1 MKKSNTY
8 KKGDIVTHEG
18 KMYRMMTKKHF
29 NLTPCMKK
37 CIIICLIV
45 MAGWMAFTHY
55 TVTQKVNEMKHD
67 YYEYVDSLDSVYKQ
81 MKWDYLDSLN
91 AELIDPD
98 TILYQ

>member
-1 MKKSNTY
+1 MKKQETTY
-8 KKGDIVTHEG
+8 KNGDIVTYKG
-18 KMYRMMTKKHF
+18 KMYRMKKRF
-29 NLTPCMKK
+29 VLTHCMKK

-55 TVTQKVNEMKHD
+55 TVTQKVNEMKQD

-91 AELIDPD
+91 ADLIDID
-98 TILYQ
+98 TIIVE